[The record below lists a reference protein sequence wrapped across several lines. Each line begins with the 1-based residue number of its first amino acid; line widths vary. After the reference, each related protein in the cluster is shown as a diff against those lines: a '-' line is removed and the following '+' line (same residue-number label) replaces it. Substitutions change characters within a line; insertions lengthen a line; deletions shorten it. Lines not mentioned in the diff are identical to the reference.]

1 MGFTDSLLS
10 EGKLKSLE
18 DSTETEEGINRTL
31 HVTQGRFS
39 KTAIES
45 IFGKKELPIVSA
57 RLIVEGAHQ
66 IGGHKEFKSTTH
78 FQFFL
83 LINVYTST

>member
-1 MGFTDSLLS
+1 MQNAQCSLQGDEAQRRAWSLLFEDTKGFTDSFLS

-18 DSTETEEGINRTL
+18 GSTETVEGINSTL

-45 IFGKKELPIVSA
+45 VIGKKEIPIVSS
-57 RLIVEGAHQ
+57 H
-66 IGGHKEFKSTTH
+66 S
-78 FQFFL
+78 L
-83 LINVYTST
+83 L